1 MNTNEVAVLTGVSVR
16 TLHHYDKIGLLSPGR
31 NRDNDY
37 REYTENDLDMLQQIL
52 FFKACGFSLA
62 EIKMMLTSPGFNRDK
77 AFVLQKKYLLHE
89 KERID
94 AMLDTLEKTIR
105 SWKGEQEMT
114 QKEKFAGFVMGD
126 NPYEEEARRLWGE
139 EAVNEFNTKINSLSP
154 REQNAV
160 AENMEELFLELGKI
174 RLEEPDSLVAQDA
187 MNKMYQFF
195 NKNFG
200 YHYSLEAFAGLGQL
214 YVKDER
220 FLKNIDQY
228 GEGLSA
234 FLSRAMKIYA
244 ENQ

>member
-1 MNTNEVAVLTGVSVR
+1 
-16 TLHHYDKIGLLSPGR
+16 
-31 NRDNDY
+31 
-37 REYTENDLDMLQQIL
+37 MLQQIL

-62 EIKMMLTSPGFNRDK
+62 EIKVMLTSPGFDRDK

-114 QKEKFAGFVMGD
+114 HKEKFAGFVMGD
-126 NPYEEEARRLWGE
+126 NPYEEEARRLWGD
-139 EAVNEFNTKINSLSP
+139 EALDEYNAKINSLSSK
-154 REQNAV
+154 EQNAV
-160 AENMEELFLELGKI
+160 VESMGELFQELGKI
-174 RLEEPDSLVAQDA
+174 RLEEPDSPLAQEA
-187 MNKMYQFF
+187 MDKMYQFF

-214 YVKDER
+214 YVNDER

-228 GEGLSA
+228 GEGLSV
-234 FLSRAMKIYA
+234 FLSKAMKIYS
-244 ENQ
+244 EKQ

>member
-62 EIKMMLTSPGFNRDK
+62 EIKMMLTSPSFDRDK
-77 AFVLQKKYLLHE
+77 AFVLQKKYLMHE

-200 YHYSLEAFAGLGQL
+200 YHYSLEAFAGLGEL

-220 FLKNIDQY
+220 FLKNIDHY
-228 GEGLSA
+228 GEGLSV

-244 ENQ
+244 ENH

>member
-31 NRDNDY
+31 NPDNDY
-37 REYTENDLDMLQQIL
+37 REYAENDLDMLQQIL

-77 AFVLQKKYLLHE
+77 AFILQKKYLLHE

-105 SWKGEQEMT
+105 SRKGDQKMT
-114 QKEKFAGFVMGD
+114 QKEKFAGFAMGD

-139 EAVNEFNTKINSLSP
+139 EAVNESNAKINSLSP

-174 RLEEPDSLVAQDA
+174 RLEEPDSLVAQAA

-195 NKNFG
+195 NNNFG